1 MSIAG
6 LSFHSRVFGF
16 NAFKGAIVAIFA
28 VLTALFFWNNDF
40 TVAGI
45 LAAATVVIGAFNIA
59 VDANPKSI
67 KISALWIPVRT
78 IDISDIKNVEV
89 LSSAPLSERATL
101 GVHILDGSWSYHS
114 GPATLRIVT
123 HSGKSIRVSVD
134 HPEALLAHKL
144 PGDLKSPSILQF
156 KCSDSWASSI

>member
-89 LSSAPLSERATL
+89 LSSAP
-101 GVHILDGSWSYHS
+101 
-114 GPATLRIVT
+114 
-123 HSGKSIRVSVD
+123 
-134 HPEALLAHKL
+134 
-144 PGDLKSPSILQF
+144 
-156 KCSDSWASSI
+156 

>member
-101 GVHILDGSWSYHS
+101 GVHILDGSWSYHA
-114 GPATLRIVT
+114 GPATMRIVT
-123 HSGKSIRVSVD
+123 HGGNRIRVSVD
-134 HPEALLAHKL
+134 NPEALFALVN
-144 PGDLKSPSILQF
+144 
-156 KCSDSWASSI
+156 SDAPAPAGFRA

>member
-1 MSIAG
+1 M
-6 LSFHSRVFGF
+6 
-16 NAFKGAIVAIFA
+16 
-28 VLTALFFWNNDF
+28 
-40 TVAGI
+40 
-45 LAAATVVIGAFNIA
+45 IGAFNIA
-59 VDANPKSI
+59 VGANPKSI

-156 KCSDSWASSI
+156 KCSDAWASSI